1 MDMKRKI
8 EGLQARCLFLTALL
22 LLGTGAALADPLLQG
37 GVEEENLRLNHPG
50 QALQGHAA
58 GDGMRITRTAPLAG
72 SAVDAT
78 AFAGAEHPVGSP
90 LNAGVV
96 DTGAFAPPPKN
107 FDIGAERGSREMVLA
122 WERWHHQLSAAIY
135 GRWQQVAESRG
146 HATIRVTVTRDRH
159 ISAEVLDLHG
169 SHRFESQILEAINS
183 LEGNP
188 GLTFPAKS
196 QREQVSFEADYI
208 ADTNVNPGFS
218 WVKNDYEKVQQG
230 Y

>member
-1 MDMKRKI
+1 MLLA
-8 EGLQARCLFLTALL
+8 GLFTLCTL
-22 LLGTGAALADPLLQG
+22 AASADQILQG
-37 GVEEENLRLNHPG
+37 GVEEENYRLTHPNNG
-50 QALQGHAA
+50 QALQGKAQ
-58 GDGMRITRTAPLAG
+58 DSMRITRTAPLKA

-78 AFAGAEHPVGSP
+78 AFTQAEKPVNAPNP

-96 DTGAFAPPPKN
+96 DTGAFAQPPKN

-122 WERWHHQLSAAIY
+122 WERWHHQLSGAIY
-135 GRWQQVAESRG
+135 SRWQEVAESKG
-146 HATIRVTVTRDRH
+146 HATIRVTVTKDRH

-196 QREQVSFEADYI
+196 ERQQVSFDADYI
-208 ADTNVNPGFS
+208 ADTNVNPGYS
-218 WVKNDYEKVQQG
+218 WVKNDYEKVREG